1 MCKGEKNIVPV
12 SSIQITVDKKTGV
25 ITMLNDGNGIDVE
38 KEHICALITING
50 QDYMFDGENTTP
62 LYKKKWR
69 HLLNRNQTFKITSDI
84 DERYNF
90 TKGYQCL
97 VYYRHK

>member
-1 MCKGEKNIVPV
+1 
-12 SSIQITVDKKTGV
+12 
-25 ITMLNDGNGIDVE
+25 
-38 KEHICALITING
+38 
-50 QDYMFDGENTTP
+50 MFDGENTTP

-69 HLLNRNQTFKITSDI
+69 HLLNKNETFKITPDI
-84 DERYNF
+84 SERYNF

>member
-1 MCKGEKNIVPV
+1 MSYKFGNLEYKLDSVGIRD
-12 SSIQITVDKKTGV
+12 VDKH
-25 ITMLNDGNGIDVE
+25 
-38 KEHICALITING
+38 HICALITING

-69 HLLNRNQTFKITSDI
+69 HLLNKNQTFKITSNI
-84 DERYNF
+84 SERYNL